1 MHIDCEGK
9 PLKLSKI
16 LYALYK
22 YKWTNLLI
30 LLTFWALGVLYYK
43 SQEPLYGATA
53 SIEVKNVQNA
63 RRDFFGNAIG
73 RSAGLETEIDIIR
86 SNLLIEKT
94 LKSMGNNV
102 NYFQLVD
109 GFKTEQIYKTSP
121 FKVSNFI
128 IYTPALYGRKISIND
143 LGNNK
148 FSLKLNKSLK
158 EKLLNLVIDSNKFQ
172 DFKKVYTY
180 NKVYVT
186 KDMAFQIVQEKKFS
200 HKKYAFSLSSPTQA
214 LDHAK
219 RNLKVAPASTDSTIL
234 KLDYKDARE
243 EKAKDFLNLLIDNY
257 LSYSVKN
264 QTATDR
270 KRLDFVNDQID
281 TINRKLAQSE
291 NSLEG
296 FKINNDISNIQAQ
309 IQEIITKE
317 GLLEDKLQVEKVNYS
332 AISLLYKEVMRGNYS
347 VISSLE
353 DRYPVLAT
361 MVQNLELLG
370 QKREGLLVNLTHKH
384 PDVISVNNS
393 ISNLKSSIV
402 SIVKGIKAQIGA
414 RKSALMRDLI
424 RYQQILKEFPN
435 KEKEL
440 GRHERLFK
448 VNDQVYNYLLQKQSE
463 LSIEKVSH
471 RSNKNILDYAKS
483 AKNLNLRLPFI
494 LAFSTLLGL
503 FSILLHTILRTKLDV
518 KIKTPDDIKEVTK
531 MPLFGIIPFVE
542 NKGTYNSA
550 YVLEDATSTAS
561 EAFRAIRTNL
571 DYVVSPNDSKVILVT
586 SSIPNE
592 GKTVVSANLASVMG
606 MSEKCVVILSLDLRR
621 PEMHHKFGLSNK
633 VGMSDVLSGK
643 SALKDA
649 IWQHEIYP
657 NLNIITSGR
666 IPPNPAELLSSSR
679 MSEVIN
685 ELKKSYD
692 YIILDTPPIN
702 YVADAVAL
710 FKYADANLF
719 VVKSDFTEQKH
730 INELNTLIEKFELEN
745 AGIILNSVKKKYN
758 KLEQFDYKY
767 LYYEP
772 L

>member
-1 MHIDCEGK
+1 MNIEYEGN
-9 PLKLSKI
+9 PLKLTKI

-30 LLTFWALGVLYYK
+30 LLIFWALGFFYYK
-43 SQEPLYGATA
+43 SQESLYGVSA

-63 RRDFFGNAIG
+63 RRDFFGNTIG

-102 NYFQLVD
+102 NYFKSDD
-109 GFKTEQIYKTSP
+109 GFKTEQLYKTYP

-128 IYTPALYGRKISIND
+128 VYTPALYERKISIND

-148 FSLKLNKSLK
+148 FSLKVQKSLK
-158 EKLLNLVIDSNKFQ
+158 EKLLGLVMDNNKFQ
-172 DFKKVYTY
+172 DFEKVYSY
-180 NKVYVT
+180 NKVYAT
-186 KDMAFQIVQEKKFS
+186 KDLAFQIVQEKEFS
-200 HKKYAFSLSSPTQA
+200 NKKYAFSLSSPTQV
-214 LDHAK
+214 LNKVK

-234 KLDYKDARE
+234 KLDYKDCKK
-243 EKAKDFLNLLIDNY
+243 EKSKDFLNTLIDNY

-264 QTATDR
+264 QTVIDR
-270 KRLDFVNDQID
+270 KRLAFVNEQID
-281 TINRKLAQSE
+281 TINGKLAQSE

-309 IQEIITKE
+309 IEEIITKK
-317 GLLEDKLQVEKVNYS
+317 GLIEDKLQVEKVNYS
-332 AISLLYKEVMRGNYS
+332 AISSLYKEVQRGNYS

-353 DRYPVLAT
+353 DKYPVLAT

-370 QKREGLLVNLTHKH
+370 QKREGLLVNLTYKH
-384 PDVISVNNS
+384 PDVISVS
-393 ISNLKSSIV
+393 KAISNLKSSIV
-402 SIVKGIKAQIGA
+402 SIVKGIKVQVGA
-414 RKSALMRDLI
+414 RKSALIGDLKA
-424 RYQQILKEFPN
+424 YTQILKEFPN

-483 AKNLNLRLPFI
+483 AKNLNLKLPFV

-503 FSILLHTILRTKLDV
+503 FSILFHTILRTKFDV
-518 KIKTPDDIKEVTK
+518 KIKTPEDIKEVTEI
-531 MPLFGIIPFVE
+531 PLYGIIPFVE

-571 DYVVSPNDSKVILVT
+571 DYVVSPNGSKVILVT
-586 SSIPNE
+586 SSVPNE
-592 GKTVVSANLASVMG
+592 GKTAVAANLASVIGMG
-606 MSEKCVVILSLDLRR
+606 EKRVVILSLDLRR

-643 SALKDA
+643 ATLEDA
-649 IWQHEIYP
+649 IWEHEIYP

-679 MSEVIN
+679 MKEVISR
-685 ELKKSYD
+685 LKKSYD

-710 FKYADANLF
+710 FKHADVNLF

-730 INELNTLIEKFELEN
+730 IHELNALIEKFGLDN
-745 AGIILNSVKKKYN
+745 SGIILNSVKKKYN